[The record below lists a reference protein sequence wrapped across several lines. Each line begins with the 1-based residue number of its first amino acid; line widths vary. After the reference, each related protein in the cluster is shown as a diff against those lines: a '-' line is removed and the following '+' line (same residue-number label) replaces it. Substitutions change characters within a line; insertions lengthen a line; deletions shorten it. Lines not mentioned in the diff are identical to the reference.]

1 MHTSDSIST
10 NEAMPGFLTGLSDT
24 MPVHEQAKHESRSD
38 SSILLYYGES
48 FFSKDSLY
56 HPELSEGLRGVAG
69 DPIPYNIANDN
80 LITSLLI
87 FGFVLSIL
95 SAKYSK
101 ESIKR
106 HFKDFF
112 RPQKENTTE
121 HSITGTERQL
131 QLLLG
136 MFTCLLFALTFFIYT
151 RHKLGSTFV
160 VEQYEMIGIYTAT
173 FMVYFLAKAWLYD
186 IVNWVFFDDKK
197 KQQWHDTFILFTALE
212 GTLLIPPVLLLAY
225 FSLSV
230 QSGIIYTA
238 FVVIFIKILSL
249 FKAYIIFF
257 EQKSRFLQFFLYFCA
272 LEIMPLFYIGGILS
286 LINSYLKINF

>member
-1 MHTSDSIST
+1 
-10 NEAMPGFLTGLSDT
+10 
-24 MPVHEQAKHESRSD
+24 
-38 SSILLYYGES
+38 
-48 FFSKDSLY
+48 
-56 HPELSEGLRGVAG
+56 
-69 DPIPYNIANDN
+69 
-80 LITSLLI
+80 
-87 FGFVLSIL
+87 
-95 SAKYSK
+95 
-101 ESIKR
+101 
-106 HFKDFF
+106 
-112 RPQKENTTE
+112 
-121 HSITGTERQL
+121 
-131 QLLLG
+131 
-136 MFTCLLFALTFFIYT
+136 
-151 RHKLGSTFV
+151 
-160 VEQYEMIGIYTAT
+160 MIGIYTAT